1 MDFRKN
7 LDPVWN
13 LVLKRVSKFV
23 IPQFRDTLLVPKI
36 TKCEDLLY
44 SFFDFRAKFMFS
56 KNATKIDK
64 IFTVNLTV
72 TTYCQTDG
80 EDLVNFFAFSENVNF
95 NDCYKIDQWRTIPK
109 DE

>member
-1 MDFRKN
+1 MT
-7 LDPVWN
+7 
-13 LVLKRVSKFV
+13 VSKENCYVMVRCYKGELF
-23 IPQFRDTLLVPKI
+23 LL
-36 TKCEDLLY
+36 
-44 SFFDFRAKFMFS
+44 KFMFS
-56 KNATKIDK
+56 KKATKIDK

-95 NDCYKIDQWRTIPK
+95 NDCYKVDQWRTIPK